1 MEFKLLFDLFPF
13 SKMNIPASSRLFG
26 ANKIIRG
33 FVTLPLAN
41 ALSHAVASATT
52 ERYSAYGTFLVFE
65 SPIVSG
71 AIVGLVYRLA
81 ELPNSFIKRRLGIE
95 AGGSSQSWS
104 GFCLQF
110 LTDHLDS
117 TTALVL
123 LASYTQ
129 GCDLWTTLKLI
140 PLGVLSHMIG
150 SRIVKG
156 HRRRARGT

>member
-1 MEFKLLFDLFPF
+1 M
-13 SKMNIPASSRLFG
+13 
-26 ANKIIRG
+26 
-33 FVTLPLAN
+33 
-41 ALSHAVASATT
+41 
-52 ERYSAYGTFLVFE
+52 
-65 SPIVSG
+65 SG

-95 AGGSSQSWS
+95 AGGSAVLVWV
-104 GFCLQF
+104 LLAI

-129 GCDLWTTLKLI
+129 GCDLWTTLKII
-140 PLGVLSHMIG
+140 PIGVLAHMIG

-156 HRRRARGT
+156 GSVERARHVDSGEASRSRIVKVCDARP

>member
-1 MEFKLLFDLFPF
+1 M
-13 SKMNIPASSRLFG
+13 AST
-26 ANKIIRG
+26 A
-33 FVTLPLAN
+33 
-41 ALSHAVASATT
+41 T

-95 AGGSSQSWS
+95 AGGSSHSWS
-104 GFCLQF
+104 GFWLQF

-117 TTALVL
+117 TTALAL
-123 LASYTQ
+123 LGSYTQ
-129 GCDLWTTLKLI
+129 GYDLWTTLKLM
-140 PLGVLSHMIG
+140 PVAVLSHMIG

-156 HRRRARGT
+156 GRRGARGT